1 MIFLE
6 TIIINT
12 LKSIVTCLIGMVVW
26 IVNSD
31 LLNVK
36 KKELG
41 NEVRHI
47 CDYLDCQLHLLL

>member
-36 KKELG
+36 KG
-41 NEVRHI
+41 IRI
-47 CDYLDCQLHLLL
+47 

>member
-36 KKELG
+36 KGIRK
-41 NEVRHI
+41 
-47 CDYLDCQLHLLL
+47 